1 MPPRPARTSPLILVV
16 DDDPVVRMQACGC
29 LQEAGYQVVAAAS
42 MPDAMVAM
50 AGVGPIQVLVTDLRM
65 PMDGLVGEVKRL
77 YPAVRVLFM
86 ASDNTD
92 GGVVPLPGPS
102 LPKPIDAKKLLREVK
117 RLLGKK

>member
-1 MPPRPARTSPLILVV
+1 MPTRSPRTSPLILVV

-77 YPAVRVLFM
+77 YPAVRVLLM
-86 ASDNTD
+86 ASNKDE
-92 GGVVPLPGPS
+92 GVVLLPGPS
-102 LPKPIDAKKLLREVK
+102 LPKPIDVKKLLREVK
-117 RLLGKK
+117 RLLAKK